1 MWKIFEI
8 SRSRA
13 KLSVAKLSTPK
24 QFYQTSKALISR
36 IIVNNVELQVEID
49 TGATISL
56 MHVTNFRK
64 FFPKL
69 KLKQTNVQ
77 LSGVSAPVKVL
88 GVCEVQVSVLEGI
101 VVKQYGVGS
110 PNYLVSIAGL
120 FKKVHANQL
129 THTPLAM

>member
-1 MWKIFEI
+1 MWKNLEI
-8 SRSRA
+8 SKSRA
-13 KLSVAKLSTPK
+13 KLSVAKLNTPK

-36 IIVNNVELQVEID
+36 IVVNNVELQVEID

-77 LSGVSAPVKVL
+77 LSRVSAPVKVL
-88 GVCEVQVSVLEGI
+88 GVCKVQHFSRRR
-101 VVKQYGVGS
+101 QSY
-110 PNYLVSIAGL
+110 N
-120 FKKVHANQL
+120 
-129 THTPLAM
+129 